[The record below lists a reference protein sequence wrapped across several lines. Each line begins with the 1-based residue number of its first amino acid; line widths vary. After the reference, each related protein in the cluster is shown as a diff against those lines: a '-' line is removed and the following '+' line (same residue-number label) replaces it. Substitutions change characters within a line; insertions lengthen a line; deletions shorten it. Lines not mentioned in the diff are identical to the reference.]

1 MERSKVYELIDGERD
16 YQDKKWAGTGS
27 GNISG
32 TGALDRTVD
41 EFALYIS
48 AYTTELV
55 QIAAHTGYTSSSLD
69 VIRKIAALSVACM
82 EAHGGVPRKL

>member
-16 YQDKKWAGTGS
+16 YQDTKWAGTCS
-27 GNISG
+27 GNGIG
-32 TGALDRTVD
+32 TGALDRSVD

-48 AYTTELV
+48 AYTAELV
-55 QIAAHTGYTSSSLD
+55 QIASHTGNPRSSLD
-69 VIRKIAALSVACM
+69 AIRKIAALSVACM